1 MAAKAADGGGATDL
15 IDIYD
20 EKFSQNNG
28 EDGDFPTTAEA
39 SDLYDDVLTGSVSR
53 ERKFSE
59 NAMPLSKDQ
68 PTKEESKPAILYTY
82 SGVWNK
88 RLAVYVGNFS
98 WWTSD
103 KDLINVARTLG
114 VKDIVEIKFAENR
127 ANGQSRGYAEVVVAT
142 EESLQRLLETLPNC
156 HVNGEKVDCRFATRQ
171 NLAVFEA
178 QANKRVP
185 QRSNSKESSDT
196 GDKNTS
202 VSPPVLN
209 QNHSTVPHTIHPQHI
224 HNKPPPLSVPYFR
237 LPPPLFPHLPPHIP
251 PPPMPH
257 LFPPPPLRLPSH
269 PPPSLHLN
277 PAFFPP
283 AQHDNYSQQHNTPYN
298 RHSSRDSEAPT
309 PQMPEGEFDE
319 LMNRNRAI
327 ASSAITKAVSGA
339 TAGDMPLA
347 IETLLTAIAVIKQSR
362 VYGDERCRAL
372 VTSLKDCLFSI
383 ESKSYGSRKRH
394 RSRDREHRSRDRERD
409 RERERDRGREREE
422 SYSQEWEAAGM
433 SRRHRERSLSGER
446 DGRDRERVRER
457 DRHREHRER
466 HR

>member
-28 EDGDFPTTAEA
+28 EDGDFATTAEA

-53 ERKFSE
+53 DRKFSE

-88 RLAVYVGNFS
+88 RLAVYVGLL
-98 WWTSD
+98 WWSTD
-103 KDLINVARTLG
+103 AGN
-114 VKDIVEIKFAENR
+114 IK
-127 ANGQSRGYAEVVVAT
+127 YAEVVVAT